1 MDFVNENMHR
11 DLVIEYAERFYN
23 SSEHDGQQ
31 LPGVEIEET
40 VDPDYQIKVT
50 DVKIVDAEGEKVIG
64 KPMGRYITVEAV
76 HLPDGNDDYQQAVT
90 GVLCRQLQK
99 LLPDLKDKKILVA
112 GIGNREITPDALG
125 PLVVEHLFITRHL
138 FEKYGRD
145 SVVVKDMG
153 NVCAVIPGVMSQTAW
168 KRRRYCMDLSERF
181 IRIC

>member
-1 MDFVNENMHR
+1 MDFVNENMHS

-40 VDPDYQIKVT
+40 VDPDYRIKVI

-99 LLPDLKDKKILVA
+99 LLPDLKDKKFWWQVSEIGRSHRMPWGPLLWNIYLLQGICLKNTA
-112 GIGNREITPDALG
+112 GIRWL
-125 PLVVEHLFITRHL
+125 
-138 FEKYGRD
+138 
-145 SVVVKDMG
+145 
-153 NVCAVIPGVMSQTAW
+153 
-168 KRRRYCMDLSERF
+168 
-181 IRIC
+181 

>member
-1 MDFVNENMHR
+1 MDFVNENMHS

-40 VDPDYQIKVT
+40 VDPDYRIKVT

-99 LLPDLKDKKILVA
+99 LLPDLKDKNFGGRYRKSGDHTGCPGA
-112 GIGNREITPDALG
+112 SCCGT
-125 PLVVEHLFITRHL
+125 FIYY
-138 FEKYGRD
+138 KA
-145 SVVVKDMG
+145 SV
-153 NVCAVIPGVMSQTAW
+153 
-168 KRRRYCMDLSERF
+168 
-181 IRIC
+181 

>member
-1 MDFVNENMHR
+1 MDFVNENMHS

-40 VDPDYQIKVT
+40 VDPDYRIKVT

-99 LLPDLKDKKILVA
+99 LLPDLNFGGRYRKSGDHT
-112 GIGNREITPDALG
+112 GCPGTPCCG
-125 PLVVEHLFITRHL
+125 TFIYY
-138 FEKYGRD
+138 KA
-145 SVVVKDMG
+145 SV
-153 NVCAVIPGVMSQTAW
+153 
-168 KRRRYCMDLSERF
+168 
-181 IRIC
+181 

>member
-1 MDFVNENMHR
+1 MDFVNENMYS

-40 VDPDYQIKVT
+40 VDPDYRIKVT

-90 GVLCRQLQK
+90 GVLRRQLQK
-99 LLPDLKDKKILVA
+99 LMPDLK
-112 GIGNREITPDALG
+112 
-125 PLVVEHLFITRHL
+125 
-138 FEKYGRD
+138 
-145 SVVVKDMG
+145 
-153 NVCAVIPGVMSQTAW
+153 
-168 KRRRYCMDLSERF
+168 KRRKKLMLLKQLQSR
-181 IRIC
+181 IRRTRRSQSSMINM

>member
-1 MDFVNENMHR
+1 MDFVNENMHS

-40 VDPDYQIKVT
+40 VDPDYQIKVI

-99 LLPDLKDKKILVA
+99 LL
-112 GIGNREITPDALG
+112 RS
-125 PLVVEHLFITRHL
+125 FR
-138 FEKYGRD
+138 
-145 SVVVKDMG
+145 
-153 NVCAVIPGVMSQTAW
+153 C
-168 KRRRYCMDLSERF
+168 
-181 IRIC
+181 